1 MSSRLWSR
9 DPSAAPSHSSSASS
23 SGATSGS
30 NDLFAAVAGVAAGAD
45 DAAHDV
51 TGGATGDRAALAR
64 ALGPVLDELVTT
76 LAATAIERD
85 QAGGHAAAER
95 EAIRASGLLSL
106 TIPTALGGLGGGAPA
121 LFEAIRRLAR
131 VDSALA
137 HVFGFHHLQ
146 LYGVSLYAGPASTL
160 HGARHLR
167 ETAEQRLFWGNALN
181 PADTRLQAT
190 RESDGWRLD
199 GVKSFCSGALG
210 SDRLTLSATTA
221 DGGFLI
227 GIVPTRREGVAVEH
241 DWDAFGQRQ
250 TDSGT
255 VRFDAVRLAD
265 DELLQ
270 LPGQPATPRA
280 TLRSQIAQLIMSHLY
295 LGLAEGAFDEA
306 RRYTATQTRAW
317 SASGVDRAVDDP
329 LVQHRYGDLWL
340 KVRAAQ
346 AVAAEAVRT
355 LDAALSRGDALTA
368 HERGEVAVAGA
379 EAKVLAHR
387 AAVEIGS
394 QLFELTGARSTSSR
408 LGLDRFWRNAR
419 VHTLHDPVDYK
430 LRDLGRYQLDA
441 RIPDPTAYS

>member
-1 MSSRLWSR
+1 MTT
-9 DPSAAPSHSSSASS
+9 SALRRPDDASS
-23 SGATSGS
+23 DFPPTPALAHVLGAGL
-30 NDLFAAVAGVAAGAD
+30 DRVAA
-45 DAAHDV
+45 
-51 TGGATGDRAALAR
+51 
-64 ALGPVLDELVTT
+64 E
-76 LAATAIERD
+76 LAATAVRRD
-85 QAGGHAAAER
+85 REGGHAVEQR
-95 EAIRASGLLSL
+95 ELIRASGLLAL
-106 TIPTALGGLGGGAPA
+106 TIPAAQGGLGGGLPE
-121 LFEAIRRLAR
+121 FYEVVRRLAR

-137 HVFGFHHLQ
+137 HVLAFHHLQ
-146 LYGVSLYAGPASTL
+146 LYGVSLYGGPAATA

-181 PADTRLQAT
+181 PADTRLAAV
-190 RESDGWRLD
+190 REGAGWRLD

-210 SDRLTLSATTA
+210 SDRLTVSATTP

-227 GIVPTRREGVAVEH
+227 GIVPTRRDGVRVEQ

-255 VRFDAVRLAD
+255 VRFDAVHLDD

-270 LPGQPATPRA
+270 VPGQAPTPRA
-280 TLRSQIAQLIMSHLY
+280 TLRSQIAQLVMTHLY

-306 RRYTATQTRAW
+306 RRYTATRGRPW
-317 SASGVDRAVDDP
+317 FASGVARAGDDP

-346 AVAAEAVRT
+346 AVSADAVERLREA
-355 LDAALSRGDALTA
+355 LDRGEALTA
-368 HERGEVAVAGA
+368 RERGEVAVAGA

-387 AAVEIGS
+387 ASVEVGS
-394 QLFELTGARSTSSR
+394 QLFELTGARSTSAEF
-408 LGLDRFWRNAR
+408 GLDRFWRNAR

-430 LRDLGRYQLDA
+430 LRDLGRFALDG